1 MYDIFLLHFLHFV
14 HLGNAED
21 NTLLFRIM
29 CVQPTIQIFR
39 FLLVGRLGW
48 ILIFFETWVL
58 SSSGWQKI
66 QKFNPSN
73 SIQHTINCLKK
84 YIYFY

>member
-1 MYDIFLLHFLHFV
+1 MRCSCIILIISYLGSVLTQRVMYDIFLLHFLHFV
-14 HLGNAED
+14 HLGNPED
-21 NTLLFRIM
+21 NTSLFRIM

-58 SSSGWQKI
+58 
-66 QKFNPSN
+66 
-73 SIQHTINCLKK
+73 
-84 YIYFY
+84 